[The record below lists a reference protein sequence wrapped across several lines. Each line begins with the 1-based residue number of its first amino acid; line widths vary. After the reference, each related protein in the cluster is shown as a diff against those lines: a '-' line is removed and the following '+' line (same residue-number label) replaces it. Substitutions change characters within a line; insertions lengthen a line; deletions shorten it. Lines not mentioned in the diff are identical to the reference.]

1 MPLGRC
7 EVRNKLRGVSC
18 MNIDD
23 SPEWGYRGNARME
36 FVPLLSGFTMFHN
49 LDRAVAI
56 ASSQNSI
63 FIFC

>member
-1 MPLGRC
+1 
-7 EVRNKLRGVSC
+7 